1 MDTKYRL
8 SVKVHMYMVMHSLVE
23 SLNVIYYTPMLSYVA
38 DAFGNFKEFAVKRSD
53 MPESSQKCFCYVH
66 M

>member
-8 SVKVHMYMVMHSLVE
+8 SVKIHTYMVMHSLVE
-23 SLNVIYYTPMLSYVA
+23 FLNVIGYTPMLSYVA
-38 DAFGNFKEFAVKRSD
+38 DPFRNFKEFMVKRSD
-53 MPESSQKCFCYVH
+53 IPESSQKCFCYVH